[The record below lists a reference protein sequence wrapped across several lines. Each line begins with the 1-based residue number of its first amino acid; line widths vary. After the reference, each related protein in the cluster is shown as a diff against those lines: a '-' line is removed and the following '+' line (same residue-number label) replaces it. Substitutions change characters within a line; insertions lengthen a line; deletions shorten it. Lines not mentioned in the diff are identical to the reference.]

1 MRATPHGAAGADD
14 PDTRNNLGVVVGID
28 GSENSHVALQ
38 AAAQEAARRELPLTL
53 LTTYSLSPYS
63 KSSEEAGNRLADE
76 STLQRLGR
84 EKLNHARQAYLGDH
98 RGEIHELVKFGDPTT
113 VLKDHSHRAQLLVVG
128 TRGLGGFVG
137 RLAGSVSAALPEYS
151 ACPIMIVPR
160 EHTSEAQPPE
170 KPSAAI
176 TVGLDGSERSLS
188 AALAAAEEA
197 QRRGQSLRLVRAL
210 PSASSLFS
218 WRPGAEERRSIETTL
233 NTELDGDRDWLS
245 SHYPDLEITTE
256 VLDGTSVD
264 VLAEESGSTGLI
276 VIGTTGRGG
285 FVGRLLGSTSQGLI
299 REAKTPILLVPQAGD
314 RRLRTR
320 TDFPGSD

>member
-1 MRATPHGAAGADD
+1 MFCA
-14 PDTRNNLGVVVGID
+14 
-28 GSENSHVALQ
+28 
-38 AAAQEAARRELPLTL
+38 
-53 LTTYSLSPYS
+53 
-63 KSSEEAGNRLADE
+63 
-76 STLQRLGR
+76 
-84 EKLNHARQAYLGDH
+84 
-98 RGEIHELVKFGDPTT
+98 
-113 VLKDHSHRAQLLVVG
+113 
-128 TRGLGGFVG
+128 
-137 RLAGSVSAALPEYS
+137 
-151 ACPIMIVPR
+151 
-160 EHTSEAQPPE
+160 
-170 KPSAAI
+170 
-176 TVGLDGSERSLS
+176 
-188 AALAAAEEA
+188 
-197 QRRGQSLRLVRAL
+197 AL

-218 WRPGAEERRSIETTL
+218 WRPGAEERRSIETTFD
-233 NTELDGDRDWLS
+233 TELDGDRDWLS